1 MKRAAVMIL
10 TLLTAASLAGG
21 CGGNRGTTD
30 SSPTRVEVTVT
41 EKGFEPEVVTVP
53 FGKPVALV
61 VTRKTDQTCAKNLI
75 IMEHDIRRDLP
86 LDQPV
91 EITFTP
97 KKRGDLIY
105 ACGMDMIRGTVR
117 VE

>member
-1 MKRAAVMIL
+1 MRIVLMIAMLVATGMVM
-10 TLLTAASLAGG
+10 G
-21 CGGNRGTTD
+21 CGGKSATTGGD
-30 SSPTRVEVTVT
+30 ATRVAVTVT

-53 FGKPVALV
+53 YGKPVVLV
-61 VTRKTDQTCAKNLI
+61 VTRKTDQTCAKNLV
-75 IMEHDIRRDLP
+75 IMDHDIRRDLP

-97 KKRGDLIY
+97 KKRGDLVY